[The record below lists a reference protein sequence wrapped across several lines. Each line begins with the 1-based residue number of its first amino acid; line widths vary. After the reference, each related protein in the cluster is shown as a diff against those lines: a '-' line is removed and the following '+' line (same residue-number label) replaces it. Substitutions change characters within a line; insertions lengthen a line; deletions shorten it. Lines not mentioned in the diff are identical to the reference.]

1 MFLTELE
8 LIAEPRPDLWRFG
21 APLVWCDPV
30 FGRLEAPVGFLTDL
44 ASIPRLFRN
53 LPLLD
58 PDGASRRPAA
68 LHDWLYGSTPGRR
81 FGKPFADA
89 FLEAALKAEGI
100 HPAGAW
106 VYWAAVHYF
115 GASSWNGDGKALS
128 VPGKLPSTPGSVS
141 KGPTA

>member
-1 MFLTELE
+1 MFLTDLE
-8 LIAEPRPDLWRFG
+8 LIADPKPDLWRLG

-30 FGRLEAPVGFLTDL
+30 FGRLEVPVGFLTDL
-44 ASIPRLFRN
+44 ASIPRVFRN

-68 LHDWLYGSTPGRR
+68 LHDWLYGSQAGRR
-81 FGKPFADA
+81 FGKPFADD
-89 FLEAALKAEGI
+89 FLQASLKAEGL

-115 GASSWNGDGKALS
+115 GGSSWDGDGKALAA
-128 VPGKLPSTPGSVS
+128 PGKLRAV
-141 KGPTA
+141 K